1 MPEEMN
7 RGLGSLA
14 ASVPVEQM
22 QPQSQVQS
30 VPQGYEK
37 TVAIPNSSLAMLNE
51 KRVADNVVQE
61 RNTGITL
68 GKIKDEAK
76 AELVQEMMAN
86 EADKQQRMAD
96 IEAAIGH
103 GYKTGLYDASALQQ
117 AAMSGAMQSQPDTSY
132 AQNYSEPVTGEQS
145 NSQSNGLG
153 RLY

>member
-22 QPQSQVQS
+22 KPQSQVQS
-30 VPQGYEK
+30 VPQVYEK

-76 AELVQEMMAN
+76 AELIQEMMAN
-86 EADKQQRMAD
+86 EADKQQRMVD
-96 IEAAIGH
+96 REAAIGH

-117 AAMSGAMQSQPDTSY
+117 AAMSGVMQTQPNESY
-132 AQNYSEPVTGEQS
+132 AEPVVEQS
-145 NSQSNGLG
+145 GGLG